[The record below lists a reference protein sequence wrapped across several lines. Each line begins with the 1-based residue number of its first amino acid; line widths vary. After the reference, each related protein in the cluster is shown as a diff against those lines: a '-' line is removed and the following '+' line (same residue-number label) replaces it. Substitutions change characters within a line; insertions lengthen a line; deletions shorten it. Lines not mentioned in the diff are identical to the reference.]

1 MSMVRAFAI
10 AAIAALSAFSVR
22 AGDATVADSALAALY
37 LKAEIAERVVV
48 EAAKLAG
55 EDATLAAEVGAA
67 ARSYRARVTG
77 EVRARL
83 LELYP
88 DEDAARKGYG
98 AFVERFARTATAE
111 ERSAVI
117 TRDLAGEVAAAGNFL
132 GDVQAWLRAKA
143 KGDVPPLAAWLAR
156 DRAAAA
162 PDAAAP
168 ESKPKPR
175 RNRNS
180 LRESEAAAGT
190 FVEAK
195 DDGAGSLR
203 SFGAQ
208 RKVQREKR
216 LAEAQQGMEQVAAER
231 KAADEEANARKL
243 AKAQAEAAA
252 QQAQAQRLAAAEQ
265 EAIVQD
271 QNSWKT
277 RLKGV
282 LSSAVGATVGA
293 FTSGIGTQIGT
304 AAADAVLGV
313 RR

>member
-1 MSMVRAFAI
+1 MTRRGGF
-10 AAIAALSAFSVR
+10 
-22 AGDATVADSALAALY
+22 ALALLVAAGGVRGATAATDAELAPLY
-37 LKAEIAERVVV
+37 LRMEIAGRVVA
-48 EAAKLAG
+48 EAERLVG
-55 EDATLAAEVGAA
+55 TNEVVRGEVGAA
-67 ARSYRARVTG
+67 AAAYQAKVAG
-77 EVRARL
+77 GVRRQLTAF
-83 LELYP
+83 YP
-88 DEDAARKGYG
+88 DESEARREYG
-98 AFVERFARTATAE
+98 AFVDRFVKTATSETRSEIVARE
-111 ERSAVI
+111 LAADVER
-117 TRDLAGEVAAAGNFL
+117 AGNFL
-132 GDVQAWLRAKA
+132 GDVQSWLRLRGRTAA
-143 KGDVPPLAAWLAR
+143 PPLAAWLAR

-175 RNRNS
+175 RKRNS

-195 DDGAGSLR
+195 DDGAGALR
-203 SFGAQ
+203 SFDAQ
-208 RKVQREKR
+208 RKVRREKR
-216 LAEAQQGMEQVAAER
+216 LAEAQQGMELVAAER

-243 AKAQAEAAA
+243 AAAQAEAAA

-265 EAIVQD
+265 EAVVQD

-282 LSSAVGATVGA
+282 FSAAVGATVGA

>member
-1 MSMVRAFAI
+1 MVRALVLALA
-10 AAIAALSAFSVR
+10 AAISAFSVR
-22 AGDATVADSALAALY
+22 ADDAMVADSALAALY
-37 LKAEIAERVVV
+37 LKTEIAERVVA

-55 EDATLAAEVGAA
+55 EDAALGAEVGSA
-67 ARSYRARVTG
+67 ARNYRARVMDD
-77 EVRARL
+77 VRARL

-111 ERSAVI
+111 ERSAVV
-117 TRDLAGEVAAAGNFL
+117 TRDLAGDVASAGNFL
-132 GDVQAWLRAKA
+132 GDVQSWLRIRGR
-143 KGDVPPLAAWLAR
+143 GDAPPLTAWLAR
-156 DRAAAA
+156 DRTGGAAAA
-162 PDAAAP
+162 VAA
-168 ESKPKPR
+168 KPR
-175 RNRNS
+175 RKRNS
-180 LRESEAAAGT
+180 LRDAEAAAGT

-195 DDGAGSLR
+195 DDGDGSLR

-208 RKVQREKR
+208 RKARREKR

-231 KAADEEANARKL
+231 KAADDEANARKL

-252 QQAQAQRLAAAEQ
+252 QQAQAQRLAAVEQ
-265 EAIVQD
+265 EAVVQD

-282 LSSAVGATVGA
+282 LSSAIGATTGA
-293 FTSGIGTQIGT
+293 FTGGIGTQIGT
-304 AAADAVLGV
+304 AAADAVLGNH